1 MPSRKASHRPRS
13 DSSPR
18 APALPRLA
26 KVRTGIAGFDEVTGG
41 GIPEGRTTLLCGAAG
56 CGKTLF
62 SVQYLVRGAL
72 DDGEPGV
79 FVAFEETEE
88 DITKNVAS
96 LGFDLRDLERR
107 KLLAIDHIRV
117 ERNEIEENGEY
128 DLEGLFIRL
137 AAALESVGAKRLVI
151 DTLETVFGGLSSY
164 GIIRSELRRLFNW
177 LKERGITTIL
187 TAERGEGTLTRHGL
201 EEYVSDC
208 VVLLDHRVRDQISTR
223 RLRVVKYRG
232 STHGSNEY
240 PFLIDDHGLTV
251 VPITTAD
258 LQHQVSSE
266 RVDSGIIGLNEML
279 HGPGYYRGSTILV
292 TGTAGCGKSS
302 LAAHFVAAACARGER
317 SIYVSYEESERQII
331 RNMKSIGLDLEQYV
345 KQGILRIV
353 AHRPTS
359 FGLEGHLAVLHK
371 LVSDYSPLNIVID
384 PISTMNNGADSYDA
398 HLMLVRMIDFFK
410 NRGITVLL
418 SNLTGGGEAIESTD
432 VQVSSLV
439 DTWIMVR
446 ADENNGERTRSLYV
460 LKSRGMSHSQQL
472 REFQITSTGIVLI
485 EPYVG
490 SAGVLTDTA
499 RMIQEAEERRKARER
514 GEEAAHARRLIEN
527 KREVLARK
535 IATLEAEFGAELME
549 FEANL
554 QSQTSYDEELRQGR
568 SLMHQARG
576 GPSKYGADPVDAHH
590 MNNGSNGTKLS
601 TKTSKK
607 NASFK
612 HSARGISTARRR
624 TV

>member
-1 MPSRKASHRPRS
+1 
-13 DSSPR
+13 
-18 APALPRLA
+18 
-26 KVRTGIAGFDEVTGG
+26 VRTGIAGFDEITEG

-62 SVQYLVRGAL
+62 SIQYLVRGAL

-88 DITKNVAS
+88 DMVKNVAS
-96 LGFDLRDLERR
+96 LGFDLRDLEKR
-107 KLLAIDHIRV
+107 KLLALDHIRV

-137 AAALESVGAKRLVI
+137 SAALESVGAKRLVI
-151 DTLETVFGGLSSY
+151 DTLETVFGGLTSY
-164 GIIRSELRRLFNW
+164 GIIRSELKRLFTW
-177 LKERGITTIL
+177 LKDRGITTIL

-223 RLRVVKYRG
+223 RIRVVKYRG

-240 PFLIDDHGLTV
+240 PFLIDHQGLTV
-251 VPITTAD
+251 VPITTSD
-258 LQHQVSSE
+258 LQHAVSME
-266 RVDSGIIGLNEML
+266 RISSGISGLNEML

-302 LAAHFVAAACARGER
+302 LAAHFVAAGCARGER
-317 SIYVSYEESERQII
+317 SVYVSYEESEAQIV
-331 RNMKSIGLDLEQYV
+331 RNMKSIGLELEGFV
-345 KQGILRIV
+345 RSGLLLII

-371 LVSDYSPLNIVID
+371 LVADFSPHNVVID
-384 PISTMNNGADSYDA
+384 PISTMGNAAESYDA

-410 NRGITVLL
+410 GRGITTLL
-418 SNLTGGGEAIESTD
+418 TNLISGASALEATD

-439 DTWIMVR
+439 DTWLMVR
-446 ADENNGERTRSLYV
+446 ADETNGERTRTIYV
-460 LKSRGMSHSQQL
+460 LKSRGMSHSHQL
-472 REFQITSTGIVLI
+472 REFRITSDGIQLI

-490 SAGVLTDTA
+490 SAGVLTGTA
-499 RMIQEAEERRKARER
+499 RALQETEEMR
-514 GEEAAHARRLIEN
+514 ARRRRIEDIDRSRRLMET

-535 IATLEAEFGAELME
+535 VATLEAEFDAELIE
-549 FEANL
+549 FEAGA
-554 QSQTSYDEELRQGR
+554 QSEASYDEEMEQERGIMETMRGKKQGEVR
-568 SLMHQARG
+568 PLDEVQRELQTPAKKRTT
-576 GPSKYGADPVDAHH
+576 KTR
-590 MNNGSNGTKLS
+590 SNGQNKS
-601 TKTSKK
+601 S
-607 NASFK
+607 
-612 HSARGISTARRR
+612 IRRKSH
-624 TV
+624 

>member
-1 MPSRKASHRPRS
+1 MLAQMPARQALRRPHSASTHKH
-13 DSSPR
+13 
-18 APALPRLA
+18 PALPRLA
-26 KVRTGIAGFDEVTGG
+26 KVRTGIAGFDEVTQG

-62 SVQYLVRGAL
+62 SIQYLVRGAL
-72 DDGEPGV
+72 DDGQPGV

-107 KLLAIDHIRV
+107 KLLAIDHVRV

-151 DTLETVFGGLSSY
+151 DTLETVFGGLQSY
-164 GIIRSELRRLFNW
+164 GIIRSELKRLFAW

-240 PFLIDDHGLTV
+240 PFLIDHQGLTV
-251 VPITTAD
+251 VPITTSD
-258 LQHQVSSE
+258 LHHKVSSE
-266 RVDSGIIGLNEML
+266 RVDTGIAGLNEML

-302 LAAHFVAAACARGER
+302 LAAHFLAAGCARGER
-317 SIYVSYEESERQII
+317 CVYVSYEESEAQIV
-331 RNMKSIGLDLEQYV
+331 RNMKSIGLDLDRYIDA
-345 KQGILRIV
+345 GILCIV

-371 LVSDYSPLNIVID
+371 LVSDYAPQNIVID
-384 PISTMNNGADSYDA
+384 PISTMGSVEESYDA

-410 NRGITVLL
+410 NRGITVVLT
-418 SNLTGGGEAIESTD
+418 NLTSGRGALEATE

-439 DTWIMVR
+439 DTWLMVR
-446 ADENNGERTRSLYV
+446 ADESNGERTRTLYV

-472 REFQITSTGIVLI
+472 REFRITSEGIVLI

-490 SAGVLTDTA
+490 SAGVLTGTA
-499 RMIQEAEERRKARER
+499 RMMQEAEERRAARER
-514 GEEAAHARRLIEN
+514 GEETARAKRLIET
-527 KREVLARK
+527 KREILQRK
-535 IATLEAEFGAELME
+535 VATLQAEFGAELIE
-549 FEANL
+549 FEAKV
-554 QSQTSYDEELRQGR
+554 QSDASFDEEAREGR
-568 SLMHQARG
+568 SLMDLERRG
-576 GPSKYGADPVDAHH
+576 P
-590 MNNGSNGTKLS
+590 
-601 TKTSKK
+601 TSKQK
-607 NASFK
+607 GHKAESLNGHKAPAAPK
-612 HSARGISTARRR
+612 TAARSKRPARRTARVQGRS
-624 TV
+624 V